1 MKRFMFVLM
10 FCLLVVLAAC
20 SNDDTTNVEQEER
33 VVAVETAEVKE
44 EDFILERVLYGRAIP
59 NQIAPII
66 LPLAGELTELD
77 VSNGETVEEGDRI
90 AVFSTAQGNTTV
102 TAPADGKITGLQAS
116 EGDMVSNEEPFATVA
131 DTDVMIVEFAVTA
144 ELQQILTK
152 DETYTVEVANEEFPA
167 TVTQIDFTP
176 DDSGLYPVQATVE
189 NGENIILP
197 GMVARITIP
206 EQVIE
211 DTLIVPTQAV
221 VHENDEDFIYVVT
234 NDKAEKRAITV
245 LETGSDT
252 SAIEG
257 EIEAGEEVVITG
269 QLTLSDGD
277 QVDVKEEE

>member
-90 AVFSTAQGNTTV
+90 AVFSTAQGSTTV

-131 DTDVMIVEFAVTA
+131 DTDVMIVEFTVTA
-144 ELQQILTK
+144 ELQRILSK

-189 NGENIILP
+189 NEENIILP

-211 DTLIVPTQAV
+211 DTFLVPTQAV

-234 NDKAEKRAITV
+234 NDKAEKRTITV

>member
-176 DDSGLYPVQATVE
+176 DDSGLYPVQATVKNE
-189 NGENIILP
+189 ENIILP

-211 DTLIVPTQAV
+211 DTFLVPTQAV

-234 NDKAEKRAITV
+234 NDKAEKRIITV

>member
-59 NQIAPII
+59 NQITPII

-176 DDSGLYPVQATVE
+176 DDSGLYPVQGTVE
-189 NGENIILP
+189 NEENIILP

-211 DTLIVPTQAV
+211 DTLLVPTQAV

-234 NDKAEKRAITV
+234 NDKAEKRTITV

>member
-189 NGENIILP
+189 NEENIILP

-211 DTLIVPTQAV
+211 DTFLVPTQAV

-234 NDKAEKRAITV
+234 NDKAEKRTITV

>member
-59 NQIAPII
+59 NQITPII

-90 AVFSTAQGNTTV
+90 AVFSTAQGSTTV

-176 DDSGLYPVQATVE
+176 DDSGLYPVQGTVE
-189 NGENIILP
+189 NEENIILP

-211 DTLIVPTQAV
+211 DTLLVPTQAV

-234 NDKAEKRAITV
+234 NDKAEKRTITV

>member
-59 NQIAPII
+59 NQITPII

-90 AVFSTAQGNTTV
+90 AVFSTAQGNKTV

-189 NGENIILP
+189 NEENIILP

-211 DTLIVPTQAV
+211 DTLLVPTQAV

-234 NDKAEKRAITV
+234 NDKAEKRTITV

>member
-1 MKRFMFVLM
+1 MKRFMFLLM
-10 FCLLVVLAAC
+10 FCLLVVMAAC

-59 NQIAPII
+59 NQITPII

-90 AVFSTAQGNTTV
+90 AVFSTAQGSTTV

-189 NGENIILP
+189 NEENIILP

-211 DTLIVPTQAV
+211 DTLLVPTQAV

-234 NDKAEKRAITV
+234 NDKAEKRTITV

>member
-189 NGENIILP
+189 NEENIILP

-211 DTLIVPTQAV
+211 DTLLVPTQAV

-234 NDKAEKRAITV
+234 NDKAEKRTITV

>member
-189 NGENIILP
+189 NEENIILP

-211 DTLIVPTQAV
+211 DTFLVPTQAV

-234 NDKAEKRAITV
+234 NDKAEKRIITV

>member
-1 MKRFMFVLM
+1 MKRFMFLLM
-10 FCLLVVLAAC
+10 FCLLVVMAAC

-59 NQIAPII
+59 NQITPII

-90 AVFSTAQGNTTV
+90 AVFSTAQGNKTV

-176 DDSGLYPVQATVE
+176 DDSGLYPVQGTVE
-189 NGENIILP
+189 NEENIILP

-211 DTLIVPTQAV
+211 DTLLVPTQAV

-234 NDKAEKRAITV
+234 NDKAEKRTITV

>member
-59 NQIAPII
+59 SQITPII
-66 LPLAGELTELD
+66 LSLAGELTELD

-90 AVFSTAQGNTTV
+90 AVFSTAQGSTTV

-189 NGENIILP
+189 NEENIILP

-211 DTLIVPTQAV
+211 DTLLVPTQAV

-234 NDKAEKRAITV
+234 NDKAEKRTITV

>member
-10 FCLLVVLAAC
+10 FSLLVVMAAC

-59 NQIAPII
+59 NQITPII

-176 DDSGLYPVQATVE
+176 DESGLYPVQGTVKNE
-189 NGENIILP
+189 ENIILP

-211 DTLIVPTQAV
+211 DTLLVPTQAV

-234 NDKAEKRAITV
+234 NDKAEKRTITV